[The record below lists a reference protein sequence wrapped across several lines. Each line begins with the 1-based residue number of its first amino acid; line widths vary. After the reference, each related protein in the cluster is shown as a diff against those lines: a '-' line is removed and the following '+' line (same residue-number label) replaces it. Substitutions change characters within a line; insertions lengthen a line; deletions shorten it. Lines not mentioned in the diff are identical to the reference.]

1 MFTYC
6 TCYDDV
12 HVFLPVDVHV
22 HVVHMYLHVI
32 LISVCLLNIDG
43 FNTLSQKRFTT
54 INIHA
59 HVRIRVA
66 LTCSLLFDSLIPN
79 G

>member
-12 HVFLPVDVHV
+12 HVFLPVDVRV

-32 LISVCLLNIDG
+32 LISVCLLNIHG
-43 FNTLSQKRFTT
+43 LTLSPKNVLQPSTFTHMFVYVWHL
-54 INIHA
+54 HA
-59 HVRIRVA
+59 
-66 LTCSLLFDSLIPN
+66 PN
-79 G
+79 YSIV